1 MTNNETLT
9 EKTVVVNE
17 FLLTLAE
24 SKLMEEMSQ
33 PHSHSEDRIHNWLCN
48 KMPYNPELVSG
59 ILKAGRSIGGAYQYA
74 YDLAKKQY
82 MEQEVKGNVSGIMIE
97 DADVFEWVT
106 EYFKLDH
113 LEENISTVNKTPI
126 NIEEKISK
134 KPATTSHKKTKEVVE
149 EQLDLFGGE
158 F

>member
-1 MTNNETLT
+1 
-9 EKTVVVNE
+9 
-17 FLLTLAE
+17 
-24 SKLMEEMSQ
+24 
-33 PHSHSEDRIHNWLCN
+33 
-48 KMPYNPELVSG
+48 
-59 ILKAGRSIGGAYQYA
+59 
-74 YDLAKKQY
+74 